1 MGTIAENIF
10 SLKAGRSVSAGDHVV
25 ARIDYAM
32 AHDTTT
38 AWAIGP
44 FKSMASGA
52 GGTGRVWDSSK
63 ILIPFDHAVPAPN
76 VAAAT
81 MQRQIR
87 EFAREQSLRIVQE
100 GVCHQ
105 VMSERIVLPG
115 MLIVGA
121 DSHTPTQGGLGALAC
136 GVGST
141 DIAIAF
147 ATGKL
152 WFRVPESM
160 KVVIEGEFAQGV
172 YPKDAVLALAGKV
185 GAEGAAYRSVE
196 FYGPAVDM
204 MSVGSR
210 MTMANMCSEMGAK
223 CAIVPADRKTIEYVR
238 GRQGFE
244 SMKPAYADKDAHY
257 AQEIAIDVSGMEP
270 MVACPHE
277 IDNVKRVREVE
288 GRPVDQVFIGSCTN
302 GRTED
307 LHVAA
312 AMMRGR
318 KVAQGLRF
326 VVVPASRSV
335 YEECMRDGTL
345 HELIEAGATVC
356 NPGCG
361 PCLGRHQGVLAD
373 GEVCVSTSNRNFQ
386 GRMGSPK
393 AEIYLASPATAAA
406 SALEGVITDPR
417 DFVAEKVPKEEQAA
431 EEQVQGDEQNG

>member
-10 SLKAGRSVSAGDHVV
+10 SQKSGRRASAGEYVV
-25 ARIDYAM
+25 ANIDYAM

-38 AWAIGP
+38 AWAIEP
-44 FKSMASGA
+44 FQGIAGSA
-52 GGTGRVWDSSK
+52 GGNGRVWNSDK
-63 ILIPFDHAVPAPN
+63 IVIPFDHAVPAPN

-81 MQRQIR
+81 MQKEIR
-87 EFAREQSLRIVQE
+87 KFAREQNLRIVQQ

-105 VMSERIVLPG
+105 IMSEQIVLPG

-141 DIAIAF
+141 DIALVF

-160 KVVIEGEFAQGV
+160 RVSIEGRFPQGV
-172 YPKDAVLALAGKV
+172 YPKDAVLTLAGQIR
-185 GAEGAAYRSVE
+185 AEGAAYRSVE
-196 FYGPAVDM
+196 FYGSAVRE
-204 MSVGSR
+204 MSIGSR

-223 CAIVPADRKTIEYVR
+223 CAIVPADEKTMEYVR
-238 GRQGFE
+238 GRKGAE
-244 SMKPAYADKDAHY
+244 SARQVHADADAHY
-257 AQEIAIDVSGMEP
+257 IEEIAIEVGQMEP
-270 MVACPHE
+270 MIACPHDV
-277 IDNVKRVREVE
+277 DNVKPVREVA

-312 AMMRGR
+312 ALLRGKMVADGMR
-318 KVAQGLRF
+318 L
-326 VVVPASRSV
+326 VVVPASQLI
-335 YEECMRDGTL
+335 YDECMRDGTL
-345 HELIEAGATVC
+345 SVLMQAGATVC

-361 PCLGRHQGVLAD
+361 PCLGRHQGALAD
-373 GEVCVSTSNRNFQ
+373 GEVCVATSNRNFQ

-393 AEIYLASPATAAA
+393 SEIYLASPATAAA
-406 SALEGVITDPR
+406 TALAGRIADPR
-417 DFVAEKVPKEEQAA
+417 DTSTR
-431 EEQVQGDEQNG
+431 